1 MGSNRLVQEESSDF
15 EPSWRR
21 ILEGMSFDRCVRI
34 LSLVILIAFAWYLL
48 EVLGDGIQEALQR
61 LASNRP
67 LNLPVKL
74 SVLFSISHLLSI
86 PFAAFL
92 IVRDLLHAGSREV

>member
-1 MGSNRLVQEESSDF
+1 VGSAQFVQEESPDYR
-15 EPSWRR
+15 PSWRR

-34 LSLVILIAFAWYLL
+34 LFLVILIVFAWYLL
-48 EVLGDGIQEALQR
+48 EVFVDGIEEVLQR

-74 SVLFSISHLLSI
+74 SVIFSISHLLSI

-92 IVRDLLHAGSREV
+92 IVRDLIHDDSREA